1 MNIND
6 RIVATIRTGVPAL
19 VGLILAT
26 LISKIPAVAES
37 IAFIDE
43 NLSLVT
49 GGVPVAQLLGLAATA
64 GVISLYYFVARK
76 LGDRWPFVEKWLLGS
91 ELIPSAYIKPDTNI
105 KEN

>member
-1 MNIND
+1 MNLSD

-26 LISKIPAVAES
+26 LIAKIPAVADA

-49 GGVPVAQLLGLAATA
+49 GGVPVATLLGLAATA
-64 GVISLYYFVARK
+64 GVISLYYWVARK
-76 LGDRWPFVEKWLLGS
+76 LGDRWPAVEKWLLGYD
-91 ELIPSAYIKPDTNI
+91 LVPGAYTKPG
-105 KEN
+105 K